1 MQLSVFLN
9 AIIILLALVE
19 LLVQELMAVGRN
31 PV

>member
-1 MQLSVFLN
+1 MQLSVLPN
-9 AIIILLALVE
+9 AIIILALVE